1 MYLKKVSCFLSHVE
15 FGGKRNERKIKIVMD
30 MQCKSTKGGAGRRK
44 GHKI

>member
-1 MYLKKVSCFLSHVE
+1 MLNL
-15 FGGKRNERKIKIVMD
+15 GGKRNERKIKIVMD